1 MTDTTRPG
9 WFRRHT
15 RVFTWVLIGFLLLAV
30 GVETF
35 ELWQQRNVMRSI
47 RGQSS
52 KLLNAFLQGDTAQ
65 VPSGRDVS
73 IRLQNVRFHW
83 SPKVYVD
90 ARNMALRA
98 VPVDGNMVDFD
109 DLNSF
114 VMALQQS
121 TVVLT
126 PGVLEGMLN
135 ESVFNYPESKLRDL
149 KVQLGQEDKGYAV
162 RMTGRVDIVA
172 WIPFSMVAYLD
183 VDRSTNTLVMNIDRM
198 KVFGFLPAT
207 KLVRWSPFHL
217 ERMIPMPPNK
227 SLMISGNKIMIK
239 PFALFPPPRV
249 TGTVSAVAVSAD
261 GIRLTFAGKEIPA
274 PQLDARNY
282 VYLRGGRA
290 QFGHFCTNDTDILI
304 LDQDP
309 RTPFNFTL
317 ANYQSLIPRSRIEI
331 HDTRSARV
339 TMPDS

>member
-1 MTDTTRPG
+1 MAESAKG
-9 WFRRHT
+9 WIRRYA
-15 RVFTWVLIGFLLLAV
+15 RVLTYVLLGLLVAV
-30 GVETF
+30 IGVESF
-35 ELWQQRNVMRSI
+35 LLWQQRTVMRSI

-52 KLLNAFLQGDTAQ
+52 HLLNTFLRGDTAQ
-65 VPSGRDVS
+65 VPEDRGVS
-73 IRLQNVRFHW
+73 IRLRNVRFKW

-90 ARNMALRA
+90 ATDMALRA
-98 VPVDGNMVDFD
+98 VPVDGPTVNFD
-109 DLNSF
+109 DLSSF

-121 TVVLT
+121 TVLLR
-126 PGVLEGMLN
+126 PSVLEGMLN
-135 ESVFNYPESKLRDL
+135 ESVFNYPESKLRNL
-149 KVQLGQEDKGYAV
+149 KVELGQEGKGYAV
-162 RMTGRVDIVA
+162 RMTGSVDIVA
-172 WIPFSMVAYLD
+172 WIPFSMVAYLT

-217 ERMIPMPPNK
+217 ERMIPMPPNRT
-227 SLMISGNKIMIK
+227 LMISGNKIMIK

-249 TGTVSAVAVSAD
+249 TGTVSAVTVD
-261 GIRLTFAGKEIPA
+261 PEGIRLTFAGKPIPT

-290 QFGHFCTNDTDILI
+290 QFGHFCSVDTDILI

-309 RTPFNFTL
+309 RTPFNFSL
-317 ANYQSLIPRSRIEI
+317 ANYQALIPRSRVEI

>member
-1 MTDTTRPG
+1 MAESAKN
-9 WFRRHT
+9 WIHRHARLLT
-15 RVFTWVLIGFLLLAV
+15 YVALGLLLAV
-30 GVETF
+30 IGIESF
-35 ELWQQRNVMRSI
+35 LLWQQRNVMRSI

-52 KLLNAFLQGDTAQ
+52 QLLNTFLRGDTAQ
-65 VPSGRDVS
+65 VAQNRGVS
-73 IRLQNVRFHW
+73 IRLQNVRFKW
-83 SPKVYVD
+83 SPRVYVD
-90 ARNMALRA
+90 ASDMALRA
-98 VPVDGNMVDFD
+98 VPVEGEVVNFD
-109 DLNSF
+109 DVSSF

-121 TVVLT
+121 TVLLR
-126 PGVLEGMLN
+126 PSVLEGMLN

-162 RMTGRVDIVA
+162 RMTGSVDIIA
-172 WIPFSMVAYLD
+172 WIPFSMVAYLG
-183 VDRSTNTLVMNIDRM
+183 VDRATNTLVMNIDRM

-207 KLVRWSPFHL
+207 KLVRLSPFHL
-217 ERMIPMPPNK
+217 EKMIPMPPNK

-249 TGTVSAVAVSAD
+249 TGTVSAVSVGPE
-261 GIRLTFAGKEIPA
+261 GIRLTFAGNPISA

-290 QFGHFCTNDTDILI
+290 QFGHFCSVDTDILI

-309 RTPFNFTL
+309 RTPFNFSL
-317 ANYQSLIPRSRIEI
+317 ANYQALIPRSRIEI

-339 TMPDS
+339 IMPDS

>member
-1 MTDTTRPG
+1 MTESGRG
-9 WFRRHT
+9 WFRRNGSALA
-15 RVFTWVLIGFLLLAV
+15 WVLVGVLVAAV
-30 GVETF
+30 GVESF
-35 ELWQQRNVMRSI
+35 LLWQQRAVMRSI

-65 VPSGRDVS
+65 VPEGRSVS
-73 IRLQNVRFHW
+73 VRLQNVRFKW
-83 SPKVYVD
+83 SPRVYVD
-90 ARNMALRA
+90 ASNMALRA
-98 VPVDGNMVDFD
+98 VPVDGDAVNFD
-109 DLNSF
+109 DLSSF

-121 TVVLT
+121 TVLVR

-149 KVQLGQEDKGYAV
+149 KVELGQEDERWAV
-162 RMTGRVDIVA
+162 RMTGKVDLVA

-183 VDRSTNTLVMNIDRM
+183 VDHATNTLVMNIDRM

-207 KLVRWSPFHL
+207 KLVRWTPFHL
-217 ERMIPMPPNK
+217 ERIITMPPNR

-239 PFALFPPPRV
+239 PFGLFPPPRV
-249 TGTVSAVAVSAD
+249 TGTIAAVAVDAD
-261 GIRLTFAGKEIPA
+261 GIRLTFAGKPIPA

-282 VYLRGGRA
+282 VYLRGGRS
-290 QFGHFCTNDTDILI
+290 QFGHFCMNDTDILI
-304 LDQDP
+304 LDQNP
-309 RTPFNFTL
+309 RTPFNFSL

-339 TMPDS
+339 TMPDV

>member
-1 MTDTTRPG
+1 MAETRPG
-9 WFRRHT
+9 WLRRNAH
-15 RVFTWVLIGFLLLAV
+15 VFTWVLLGLLLAAV
-30 GVETF
+30 GVESF
-35 ELWQQRNVMRSI
+35 LLWQQRNVMRSI

-52 KLLNAFLQGDTAQ
+52 KLLNAFLEGDTVQA
-65 VPSGRDVS
+65 PEGRGVS

-90 ARNMALRA
+90 ASDMALRA
-98 VPVDGNMVDFD
+98 VPVDGEAVNFD

-126 PGVLEGMLN
+126 PSVLEGMLN

-149 KVQLGQEDKGYAV
+149 KVQLAEEDKGWAV
-162 RMTGRVDIVA
+162 RMTGKVDIMA

-183 VDRSTNTLVMNIDRM
+183 IDHSTNTLVMNIDRM

-227 SLMISGNKIMIK
+227 TLMISGNKIMIK

-249 TGTVSAVAVSAD
+249 TGTVSAVAVDAN
-261 GIRLTFAGKEIPA
+261 GIRLKFAGKPIPA
-274 PQLDARNY
+274 PQLDAHNY

-290 QFGHFCTNDTDILI
+290 EFGHFCTTDTDILI

-317 ANYQSLIPRSRIEI
+317 ANYQALIPRSRIEI